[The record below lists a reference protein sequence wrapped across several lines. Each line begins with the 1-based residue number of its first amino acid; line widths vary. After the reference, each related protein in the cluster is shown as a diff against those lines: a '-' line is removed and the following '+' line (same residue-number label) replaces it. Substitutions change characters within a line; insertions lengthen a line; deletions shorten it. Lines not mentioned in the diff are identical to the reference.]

1 MITDHMSGAHP
12 ILIALGRELKIAREY
27 KDITQQELAKEI
39 HFSDSQIS
47 AVETGKRP
55 PSDAFVQRADDVLST
70 GGLLGRLLETAQATA
85 THEVMPEWFRP
96 WAEVEA
102 TATALRSYQPLV
114 LDGLL
119 QTPAYARAMLQAG
132 DPAANEETL
141 TRAVETR
148 IRRQQTLSRPNPP
161 RLITILEESI
171 LHRPIGDA
179 PSLMREQLDHLITA
193 ATTGTAELHVLRTE
207 VGAHRGLAGAF
218 VLATLPGHT
227 EVTYIDTQL
236 RGLVIETPTD
246 VDATRRIW
254 EGLLG
259 EALPKRQSLKL
270 IQEAAHSWKP

>member
-1 MITDHMSGAHP
+1 MTAGVWDACCGMAEERMITDHMSGAHP

-114 LDGLL
+114 WMGCSRPPP
-119 QTPAYARAMLQAG
+119 TPA
-132 DPAANEETL
+132 PC
-141 TRAVETR
+141 
-148 IRRQQTLSRPNPP
+148 SRP
-161 RLITILEESI
+161 
-171 LHRPIGDA
+171 
-179 PSLMREQLDHLITA
+179 
-193 ATTGTAELHVLRTE
+193 AT
-207 VGAHRGLAGAF
+207 
-218 VLATLPGHT
+218 P
-227 EVTYIDTQL
+227 Q
-236 RGLVIETPTD
+236 PT
-246 VDATRRIW
+246 R
-254 EGLLG
+254 
-259 EALPKRQSLKL
+259 
-270 IQEAAHSWKP
+270 KP

>member
-1 MITDHMSGAHP
+1 MVSSLGGSRGNRHRAP
-12 ILIALGRELKIAREY
+12 LLPAL
-27 KDITQQELAKEI
+27 
-39 HFSDSQIS
+39 S
-47 AVETGKRP
+47 V
-55 PSDAFVQRADDVLST
+55 
-70 GGLLGRLLETAQATA
+70 
-85 THEVMPEWFRP
+85 
-96 WAEVEA
+96 
-102 TATALRSYQPLV
+102 
-114 LDGLL
+114 DGLL

>member
-1 MITDHMSGAHP
+1 
-12 ILIALGRELKIAREY
+12 
-27 KDITQQELAKEI
+27 
-39 HFSDSQIS
+39 
-47 AVETGKRP
+47 
-55 PSDAFVQRADDVLST
+55 
-70 GGLLGRLLETAQATA
+70 
-85 THEVMPEWFRP
+85 
-96 WAEVEA
+96 
-102 TATALRSYQPLV
+102 
-114 LDGLL
+114 
-119 QTPAYARAMLQAG
+119 
-132 DPAANEETL
+132 
-141 TRAVETR
+141 
-148 IRRQQTLSRPNPP
+148 
-161 RLITILEESI
+161 
-171 LHRPIGDA
+171 
-179 PSLMREQLDHLITA
+179 MREQLDHLITA